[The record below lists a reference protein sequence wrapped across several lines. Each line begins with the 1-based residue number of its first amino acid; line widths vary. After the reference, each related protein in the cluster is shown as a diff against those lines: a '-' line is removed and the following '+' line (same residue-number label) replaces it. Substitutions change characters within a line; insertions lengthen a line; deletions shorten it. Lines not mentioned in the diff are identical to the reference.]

1 MEGVKTATDQ
11 KLEFMTLLVEELK
24 NQNPLEPMDNQQM
37 AAQLAQ
43 FTQLEE
49 TEQMNNS
56 IQQMNETM
64 NALNSSFEG
73 SMMVAQFDYA
83 RSLLGKQISFY
94 DPENGNFRE
103 GQVGSIKYVDNQPA
117 LEVNAKVKLND
128 GTDELRQYLIGL
140 GDVTGISD
148 YTG

>member
-1 MEGVKTATDQ
+1 MEGVSSATDQ
-11 KLEFMTLLVEELK
+11 KIEFMTLLVEELK

-49 TEQMNNS
+49 TEEMNNS
-56 IQQMNETM
+56 IQEMNGTM
-64 NALNSSFEG
+64 STLNSSFEG
-73 SMMVAQFDYA
+73 AMMVAQFDYA

-94 DPENGNFRE
+94 DPDNGDSRI

-117 LEVNAKVKLND
+117 LEINADVTLND
-128 GTDELRQYLIGL
+128 GSQESRQYLIGL